1 MSALRKV
8 HLKRRHLADILFP
21 DGVCI
26 LLGRT
31 GGGNMTSLHS
41 LPVRHSLPGQLF
53 ASATQWTPMFQRHRK
68 RHKRTA
74 GWDFTSAVTLAAT
87 YKEGEDARI

>member
-1 MSALRKV
+1 
-8 HLKRRHLADILFP
+8 
-21 DGVCI
+21 
-26 LLGRT
+26 
-31 GGGNMTSLHS
+31 MTSLHS

-53 ASATQWTPMFQRHRK
+53 AFAAQWPPMFQRYRPLRRQCRSHMRRK
-68 RHKRTA
+68 RHKHTA